1 MRAYDPHLDLSYQPR
16 KTWDKHDLATFNVF
30 HKESQLPYQ
39 AIFYKGEFVRFAGQ
53 HYYVFPHEDV
63 LEQVLPVLS
72 HFGEVD
78 FPSGS
83 RTNHEFSIVH
93 GKKSKV
99 SVEANTTRY
108 GGIVKATQV
117 RVNFT
122 WDKFDHGDGK
132 PVDFGGSIVNSID
145 GTLAFS
151 IMPYSYRQFCENG
164 MVHAESIREI
174 SAHVIA
180 GIVKEKTPL
189 LEAQIERVQKQTEEL
204 DTSFETLKK
213 LRIIHNRKF
222 PIETIA
228 NYLAAVKGSIDS
240 LKERYRE
247 MNEMVISKEQAEL
260 IGKRMP
266 VTLAKKLEWLELKEV
281 RDKKTDSLL
290 GHIGKLLNPVKQYEA
305 FNDITYEL
313 SHNTDRAFLSS
324 QHTYGQLDKILV
336 RNRS

>member
-30 HKESQLPYQ
+30 HKSTQLPYQ

-72 HFGEVD
+72 HFGEVE
-78 FPSGS
+78 FPTGS
-83 RTNHEFSIVH
+83 RTNHDLTLVH
-93 GKKSKV
+93 GKKTKV

-108 GGIVKATQV
+108 GGLVRATQV

-122 WDKFDHGDGK
+122 WDKFDPGDGK

-151 IMPYSYRQFCENG
+151 IMPYSYRQFCDNG

-174 SAHVIA
+174 SAHVISA
-180 GIVKEKTPL
+180 IVKEKTPL
-189 LEAQIERVQKQTEEL
+189 IEAQIQRVQKQTQEL
-204 DTSFETLKK
+204 STDFETLKK

-228 NYLAAVKGSIDS
+228 NYLSAIKGSIDS

-247 MNEMVISKEQAEL
+247 MNEMVISNKQAQL
-260 IGKRMP
+260 IGQKMP
-266 VTLAKKLEWLELKEV
+266 VNLVKKLGWVEAEEV
-281 RDKKTDSLL
+281 RDKKTDKLL
-290 GHIGKLLNPVKQYEA
+290 GHIGKLLNPVQQYEA

-324 QHTYGQLDKILV
+324 QYSYGQLDRILV

>member
-1 MRAYDPHLDLSYQPR
+1 MQAFDPHLDLSYQPR
-16 KTWDKHDLATFNVF
+16 KTWPVHDLATFNVF
-30 HKESQLPYQ
+30 HKTTQLPYQ

-63 LEQVLPVLS
+63 LEQVMPVLS
-72 HFGEVD
+72 HFGEVE

-83 RTNHEFSIVH
+83 RTNHDLTVVH
-93 GKKSKV
+93 GKKSKI

-108 GGIVKATQV
+108 GGVVRATQV

-122 WDKFDHGDGK
+122 WDKFDPGDGK
-132 PVDFGGSIVNSID
+132 PVDFGGSIVNSLD

-151 IMPYSYRQFCENG
+151 IMPYSYRQYCENG

-174 SAHVIA
+174 SANVIK

-204 DTSFETLKK
+204 STDFDSLKK
-213 LRIIHNRKF
+213 LRIIHNKAF

-228 NYLAAVKGSIDS
+228 NYLSAVKGSIDS

-247 MNEMVISKEQAEL
+247 MNEMVISKKQAEL
-260 IGKRMP
+260 IGQRMP
-266 VTLAKKLEWLELKEV
+266 HKLSDKLEWLKVEEV
-281 RDKKTDSLL
+281 RDKKTDKLL
-290 GHIGKLLNPVKQYEA
+290 GHIGKLLEPVKQYA
-305 FNDITYEL
+305 ALNDITYEL

-324 QHTYGQLDKILV
+324 QTTYAQVDKILV
-336 RNRS
+336 RSRS

>member
-1 MRAYDPHLDLSYQPR
+1 MQAFDPHLDLSYVPR
-16 KTWDKHDLATFNVF
+16 KTWPAHELSTFNVF
-30 HKESQLPYQ
+30 HKTTQLPYQ

-63 LEQVLPVLS
+63 LEQVLPILS
-72 HFGEVD
+72 HFGEVEY
-78 FPSGS
+78 PRGE
-83 RTNHEFSIVH
+83 RNNHDLTLVH
-93 GKKSKV
+93 GKKTKV

-108 GGIVKATQV
+108 GGIVRATQV

-122 WDKFDHGDGK
+122 WDKFDPGDGK

-151 IMPYSYRQFCENG
+151 IMPYSYRQFCDNG

-180 GIVKEKTPL
+180 GVVKEKTPL

-204 DTSFETLKK
+204 STDFETLKK
-213 LRIIHNRKF
+213 LRIIHNKKF

-228 NYLAAVKGSIDS
+228 NYLSAVKGSIDS

-247 MNEMVISKEQAEL
+247 MNEMVISKKQAEL
-260 IGKRMP
+260 IGKKMP
-266 VTLAKKLEWLELKEV
+266 VRIAKKLEWLELQEV
-281 RDKKTDSLL
+281 REPKTDQFL
-290 GHIGKLLNPVKQYEA
+290 GHIGKLLDPVKQYEA
-305 FNDITYEL
+305 LNDITYEL

-324 QHTYGQLDKILV
+324 QNTYGQLDKILV
-336 RNRS
+336 RSRS